1 MKRAARIVRLA
12 CILLT
17 LSVVFTTTSCTIEF
31 SDNKETVPDT
41 SESSEQ
47 TSVQT
52 SVEDEPTASSGDK
65 ISTIVESDPSAST
78 GISDAVINNDGT
90 NITVSHGGS
99 QSSGNTSVTDIPV
112 VTPAKPTIP
121 RSGDTG
127 SEGSSNG
134 TEPST
139 SEATT
144 SETKIPDTTKATT
157 TPQPTATATSKPT
170 SASTST
176 PTPTKSPAPTQT
188 TGTITQNNCY
198 AFSGDGSNTKKLEC
212 ALGSIVIEPGNSDVT
227 ISVNGNNSSLPVSYS
242 DKYGIILN
250 DAYLVNSNGTNYIYL
265 ISTVGGELYN
275 TNVYKINGNSVS
287 YVGLAERVSFTGI
300 ASSLSFYGDEWGG
313 MGIMYAYREYKT
325 GSDGMPVPKSVYYFD
340 SKTYKLAFDE
350 DMEGYII
357 SGGNVTTETYKINKY
372 NDFVTPVETDGNTY
386 LDVMT
391 SSGIVVRLDFTS
403 FFSWYYEHYTVDIFY
418 EGIMEKVMDWKEP

>member
-176 PTPTKSPAPTQT
+176 PTPTKAPAPTQT

-198 AFSGDGSNTKKLEC
+198 AFSGDGSNTKKLDC

-265 ISTVGGELYN
+265 ISTVGDLIRAAAG
-275 TNVYKINGNSVS
+275 NGKQKQDCQYSGRYLNEPFHGKRSFCRWFPDR
-287 YVGLAERVSFTGI
+287 ERAGRG
-300 ASSLSFYGDEWGG
+300 APPP
-313 MGIMYAYREYKT
+313 AR
-325 GSDGMPVPKSVYYFD
+325 
-340 SKTYKLAFDE
+340 
-350 DMEGYII
+350 
-357 SGGNVTTETYKINKY
+357 
-372 NDFVTPVETDGNTY
+372 
-386 LDVMT
+386 
-391 SSGIVVRLDFTS
+391 
-403 FFSWYYEHYTVDIFY
+403 
-418 EGIMEKVMDWKEP
+418 